1 MKDVRAS
8 VALLQL
14 RPKAASNDCLVVC
27 CLYSPAYLVRALWLL
42 GVWPRDTVQPG
53 TFRNAQPGLVWGRQI
68 FALLADISARASA
81 RLDAGSFLSGGHEI
95 GVRFR
100 ALCSLKKSNFCT
112 LSSQLVSAWFQWVAQ
127 KLRRRLRTPAH
138 SLSVRIM

>member
-1 MKDVRAS
+1 MQSRTQSLACHCKERSPGIHAASRNMKDVRAS

-53 TFRNAQPGLVWGRQI
+53 NFSQCATRTGLGTTN
-68 FALLADISARASA
+68 
-81 RLDAGSFLSGGHEI
+81 
-95 GVRFR
+95 
-100 ALCSLKKSNFCT
+100 LCSFS
-112 LSSQLVSAWFQWVAQ
+112 
-127 KLRRRLRTPAH
+127 
-138 SLSVRIM
+138 

>member
-14 RPKAASNDCLVVC
+14 RPKAASNDGLVVC

-81 RLDAGSFLSGGHEI
+81 RLDAVPFFL
-95 GVRFR
+95 GVTKLGFDF
-100 ALCSLKKSNFCT
+100 AL
-112 LSSQLVSAWFQWVAQ
+112 
-127 KLRRRLRTPAH
+127 
-138 SLSVRIM
+138 